1 MILRLPCPPSFP
13 GPTFGLAVYQLSV
26 YVCKNSRRCRFL
38 KARSR
43 RNRKVLLLAILDV
56 FYNATQ
62 ILSLEPNSITY
73 GSDTSDGKVGNGE
86 RGQTLERGELTL
98 APGFG

>member
-1 MILRLPCPPSFP
+1 MGNFRL
-13 GPTFGLAVYQLSV
+13 
-26 YVCKNSRRCRFL
+26 
-38 KARSR
+38 
-43 RNRKVLLLAILDV
+43 V
-56 FYNATQ
+56 FNATQ